1 MQQEK
6 EQMKITYNMK
16 NFLTKNYEKIIK
28 IGLIVFGIYWVMCVL
43 TPGIQMSSESK
54 GIIDS
59 LNNHIIE
66 VQKKQDSLTQDI
78 VKYNEEIKEVDKV
91 ISNIKNEKTIIKEFY
106 HEKIISVDTFNMSD
120 IDKFFTNRYGQY

>member
-1 MQQEK
+1 M
-6 EQMKITYNMK
+6 
-16 NFLTKNYEKIIK
+16 NFIK
-28 IGLIVFGIYWVMCVL
+28 SNFFTILKVALAVFVIYWLMCVL
-43 TPGIQMSSESK
+43 TPSIKMSSESK
-54 GIIDS
+54 AIIDS

-66 VQKKQDSLTQDI
+66 VQKKQDSLTQNI